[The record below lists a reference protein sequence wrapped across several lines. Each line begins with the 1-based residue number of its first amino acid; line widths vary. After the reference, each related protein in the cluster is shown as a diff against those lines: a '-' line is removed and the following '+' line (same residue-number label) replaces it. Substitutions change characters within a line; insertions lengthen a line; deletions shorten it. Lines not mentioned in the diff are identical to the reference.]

1 MKRFLFLML
10 VALAVHNVQAQNYE
24 KMLFV
29 LKDTTTKKF
38 GCVDING
45 ETVMPFKYQY
55 ASLRTY
61 FTQQEYDSGY
71 MNRSRYD
78 DEEEA
83 FLPYSLGWGWLKTE
97 KNKHSAFNN
106 NNKQNYEL
114 LDVSSDKYFI
124 VKKNELTGAVDSM
137 GQQVISCIYD
147 DIILDHENMRLFNQQ
162 DGLAS
167 VFKNKKM
174 GCVNKNGKL
183 VIPCIY
189 DDDLFNFRREG
200 YCIVAIKNGKE
211 VYLDK
216 NGKITS
222 GPNNTQTNKSWI
234 RCLTEEDKS
243 LELICVEKN
252 GKHGCIDKTGKLV
265 IPFISD
271 THIFFNNNG
280 NYAVISQGWNVDE
293 NNYERGKYGYI
304 NRKGEIVIPCKYA
317 DATDFIG
324 KYAIVDTQIS
334 SDDGISAECLTECI
348 DENGKVRYEFGT
360 NKVSYINGNGV
371 YYTTFTNVQN
381 ISPYRNFS
389 LSSNGIIC
397 NKNRDGG
404 FSFKA
409 LDGSWHNDLGKQVF
423 DKLTAFG
430 SFKKNI
436 ALVEKN
442 GQKWFINENGENILH
457 DKFDNIGTITVGPYG
472 WGDVEREIPFILND
486 RFILS
491 EKNGLQGLIDIK
503 QEKILTPCIYE
514 EIGGVSKGGNYWKE
528 QIHQNMVKVKR
539 NGKYGYVDVGT
550 GEEIIPC
557 EYTYL
562 TARFKKFQYLYNNQK
577 SNIDENI
584 PVCKISNNK
593 CYAVIIANEK
603 YTREQNVPYAL
614 NDGKTFSEYCK
625 KTLGIPDNNI
635 HYAENVTLNDIKY
648 HLSWLKNQVKMT
660 GDDTKVIFYYA
671 GHGIPNESDRTSYIL
686 PSDGFAFDINT
697 GYSLKDLYKELGD
710 LPSKNIIAFI
720 DACFSGA
727 QRNEQANAE
736 ARRVAIKA
744 KPDTPTGK
752 LVVFSASQGNE
763 SALPYD
769 KERHGMFTYY
779 LLKKLQETSGNT
791 SLGELT
797 DYVKAE
803 VSKQAFKEKNKTQ
816 TPSVYN
822 SSELEDWRNI
832 TLK

>member
-10 VALAVHNVQAQNYE
+10 VAFAVHNVQAQNYE

-124 VKKNELTGAVDSM
+124 VKKNGFVGAVDSM

-147 DIILDHENMRLFNQQ
+147 DIILDHEDMRLFNRQ

-174 GCVNKNGKL
+174 GCVNKSGKL

-189 DDDLFNFRREG
+189 DDNVFNFRREEN
-200 YCIVAIKNGKE
+200 CIVAIKNEKE

-222 GPNNTQTNKSWI
+222 LQNNIQKETSFK
-234 RCLTEEDKS
+234 RCDYDEDNDC
-243 LELICVEKN
+243 ELICVEKN

-280 NYAVISQGWNVDE
+280 NYAVISQGWNLDE
-293 NNYERGKYGYI
+293 NNYEIGKFGYI
-304 NRKGEIVIPCKYA
+304 NRKGEIIIPCKYEA
-317 DATDFIG
+317 ASDFCG
-324 KYAIVDTQIS
+324 KYAIIETDTITS
-334 SDDGISAECLTECI
+334 NNIGEYMLDCI
-348 DENGKVRYEFGT
+348 DEKGNIKYRLGT
-360 NKVSYINGNGV
+360 SLIASDYRETNFLNTQNLSYG
-371 YYTTFTNVQN
+371 T
-381 ISPYRNFS
+381 FS

-397 NKNRDGG
+397 IKNKNGG

-409 LDGSWHNDLGKQVF
+409 LEGYGHATLEEQVF
-423 DKLTAFG
+423 DKLATFG
-430 SFKKNI
+430 DFKKNI

-442 GQKWFINENGENILH
+442 GQKWFINEKGENILH
-457 DKFDNIGTITVGPYG
+457 DKFDNIGTISLNAIYKI
-472 WGDVEREIPFILND
+472 EKRLRLND
-486 RFILS
+486 RYLLS
-491 EKNGLQGLIDIK
+491 EKNDLLGLVDIE
-503 QEKILTPCIYE
+503 QEKMLTPCIYE
-514 EIGGVSKGGNYWKE
+514 EIGETSKGVNAWQE

-539 NGKYGYVDVGT
+539 NGKYGYVDVRT

-562 TARFKKFQYLYNNQK
+562 TARFKKFQYLYKNQK
-577 SNIDENI
+577 SNVDENI
-584 PVCKISNNK
+584 PICNTPNSN
-593 CYAVIIANEK
+593 CYAVIIANENYK
-603 YTREQNVPYAL
+603 REQNVPYAI
-614 NDGKTFSEYCK
+614 NDGKVFTEYCK
-625 KTLGIPDNNI
+625 KTLGIPDDNI
-635 HYAENVTLNDIKY
+635 HYAENITLNDIKY
-648 HLSWLKNQVKMT
+648 HLAWLKNQTKLN

-686 PSDGFAFDINT
+686 PIDGFSFDINT
-697 GYSLKDLYKELGD
+697 GYSLKDLYEELGN
-710 LPSKNIIAFI
+710 LPAKNIIAFI

-752 LVVFSASQGNE
+752 LVVFSASQGDE

-769 KERHGMFTYY
+769 KAKHGMFTYY

>member
-1 MKRFLFLML
+1 MKRILFLVL
-10 VALAVHNVQAQNYE
+10 VALTMHNVQAQNYE

-124 VKKNELTGAVDSM
+124 VKKNGFVGAVDSM

-147 DIILDHENMRLFNQQ
+147 DIILDHEDMRLFNQQ

-183 VIPCIY
+183 IIPCIY

-234 RCLTEEDKS
+234 RCLTEEDKD

-280 NYAVISQGWNVDE
+280 NYAVISQGWNLDE
-293 NNYERGKYGYI
+293 NNYEKGKFGYI

-317 DATDFIG
+317 AASNFIG
-324 KYAIVDTQIS
+324 KFAIVETPQETS
-334 SDDGISAECLTECI
+334 NGILEYRVECI
-348 DENGKVRYEFGT
+348 DENGNVKRNLGT
-360 NKVSYINGNGV
+360 NINGSD
-371 YYTTFTNVQN
+371 YYEPDFSNEQN
-381 ISPYRNFS
+381 LRFRNFS
-389 LSSNGIIC
+389 ISSNGIIC
-397 NKNRDGG
+397 QKNRDGG

-409 LDGSWHNDLGKQVF
+409 LEGYGHDALEEQVF
-423 DKLTAFG
+423 NKLATFG
-430 SFKKNI
+430 DFRKDI

-442 GQKWFINENGENILH
+442 GQKWFINEKGENILH
-457 DKFDNIGTITVGPYG
+457 DKFDNIGTISLNAIYKIGK
-472 WGDVEREIPFILND
+472 RLQLND
-486 RFILS
+486 RYLLS
-491 EKNGLQGLIDIK
+491 EKNDLLGLVDIE
-503 QEKILTPCIYE
+503 QEKMLTPCIYE
-514 EIGGVSKGGNYWKE
+514 EIGEISKGVNAWQE

-539 NGKYGYVDVGT
+539 NSKYGYVDVWT

-562 TARFKKFQYLYNNQK
+562 TARFKKFQYLYKNQK
-577 SNIDENI
+577 SNVDENI
-584 PVCKISNNK
+584 PICNTPNSN

-603 YTREQNVPYAL
+603 YTREQNVPYAM
-614 NDGKTFSEYCK
+614 NDGKTFTEYCK
-625 KTLGIPDNNI
+625 KTLGIPIDNI
-635 HYAENVTLNDIKY
+635 HYAENATLNDIKY
-648 HLSWLKNQVKMT
+648 HLAWLKNQTKLN
-660 GDDTKVIFYYA
+660 DDNTKVIFYYA

-686 PSDGFAFDINT
+686 PIDGFSFDTNT
-697 GYSLKDLYKELGD
+697 GYSLKDLYKELGN
-710 LPSKNIIAFI
+710 LPAKNIIAFI

-736 ARRVAIKA
+736 ARKVAIKA

-752 LVVFSASQGNE
+752 LVVFSASQGDE
-763 SALPYD
+763 SALPYE
-769 KERHGMFTYY
+769 KAKHGMFTYY

-797 DYVKAE
+797 DYVKNE

-822 SSELEDWRNI
+822 SSELVDWRNI